1 MAAHLDPSAV
11 NSAGLRPG
19 GGADRACP
27 SAPRKVRLEALRLF
41 CDVAETGSFSAAAR
55 KNQVGCDVVSYE
67 VLALEHYFDVPLL
80 ERERENNRLTVA
92 GRAVYD
98 FSQQVL
104 QGYAA
109 TEARIGELG
118 GMEDEG

>member
-1 MAAHLDPSAV
+1 MDVMAARLDRDII
-11 NSAGLRPG
+11 NSQEARRTSGAGPG
-19 GGADRACP
+19 KLSFAYL
-27 SAPRKVRLEALRLF
+27 KVF

-92 GRAVYD
+92 GRALYD
-98 FSQQVL
+98 HSQQML
-104 QGYAA
+104 QTYAA
-109 TEARIGELG
+109 LEARFGETG
-118 GMEDEG
+118 RMKDET